1 MTILG
6 HVRNGMIIADDP
18 VELPEGASVRI
29 ELVGNT
35 TTDSPPRPEPR
46 QGGQYA
52 GQIWMAPDF
61 DEWPDDL
68 QESLGMTP

>member
-1 MTILG
+1 MVVRG
-6 HVRNGMIIADDP
+6 HVLNGVIVADDP
-18 VELPEGASVRI
+18 VTFPEGAPVRI
-29 ELVGNT
+29 EVLQNDAAAAQPG
-35 TTDSPPRPEPR
+35 SR

-61 DEWPDDL
+61 DEWPADL